1 MLGCNMLS
9 ALFRINGVPM
19 LPIMD
24 NNDVCMFEPV
34 HNSDTIK
41 EGDIVF
47 CDIHPKNKFAVQK
60 VLKIYVEMNTRYY
73 DLGFYDITNDRCCK
87 YGWCQGQ
94 HIHGRLVEVRAGI

>member
-1 MLGCNMLS
+1 MLQCNMEP

-34 HNSDTIK
+34 VHSDTIK

-47 CDIHPKNKFAVQK
+47 CEIHPTNKFAVQK
-60 VLKIYVEMNTRYY
+60 VLKVYEEMNIRYY
-73 DLGFYDITNDRCCK
+73 DIGYHDGCRN
-87 YGWCQGQ
+87 GWCQGQ
-94 HIHGRLVEVRAGI
+94 HIYGRLVEVRAGRFE